1 MNNQY
6 VKKKARVNG
15 VSFSQFSIII
25 MSILIVVILAV
36 IKIYLSN
43 QIYYKSRRVNYIEQ
57 EVSALKEEHVMLE
70 NQVQKQKFK
79 NRVSDTMF
87 LISDRVYMDE
97 QGTEF

>member
-1 MNNQY
+1 MNKQQ

-15 VSFSQFSIII
+15 VSFSQFLIII

-43 QIYYKSRRVNYIEQ
+43 QIYYKSRRVNYIER
-57 EVSALKEEHVMLE
+57 EVSALKEEHAMLE
-70 NQVQKQKFK
+70 NLVQKQKFK

-87 LISDRVYMDE
+87 LINDRVYLDE
-97 QGTEF
+97 KGTEF